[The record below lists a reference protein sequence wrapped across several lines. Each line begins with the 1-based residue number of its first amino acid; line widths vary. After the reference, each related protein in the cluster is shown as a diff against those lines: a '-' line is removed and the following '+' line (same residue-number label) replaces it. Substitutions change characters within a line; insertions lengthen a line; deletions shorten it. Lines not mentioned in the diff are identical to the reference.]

1 MMILVHRVS
10 ENIGSIGA
18 KCPAFRAMSW
28 KTTSGRVLLGVIFGV
43 LGSATEGQG
52 GLTNDPSSLNMLKF
66 EYIFPSSWNAI
77 CVYFCCTKAMGKLLQ
92 RLRRHRSKSMSS
104 RWVWF
109 EIYLMASVYL
119 LSVCLDTW
127 FSQSSLQPKW
137 CSEEVNGGS
146 PKHLCLCR
154 LSTPCSPNIGN
165 QFRGAKKPIARLWRN
180 LEVNP

>member
-52 GLTNDPSSLNMLKF
+52 GLTNDPSSLNMLKI

-92 RLRRHRSKSMSS
+92 KQRLRRHRSKSMSS
-104 RWVWF
+104 RCLIWDLF
-109 EIYLMASVYL
+109 DGKCIFAFSL
-119 LSVCLDTW
+119 LRYMV
-127 FSQSSLQPKW
+127 FPKQFATQ
-137 CSEEVNGGS
+137 VMFGGGKRWL
-146 PKHLCLCR
+146 PKTP
-154 LSTPCSPNIGN
+154 LSMQTEYSMFT
-165 QFRGAKKPIARLWRN
+165 QHWKPI
-180 LEVNP
+180 